1 MADNYTPKV
10 ALATLA
16 EQHLKTLRDT
26 VQHILST
33 HRAECVFAQVAEG
46 IPTQETARYKLHD
59 LDPQIKDKTKPALE
73 ALDLVKNWRS
83 EFHLETLEVD
93 EKVSHPR
100 PIQTSIPKPFRYY
113 KHIKTASPGERNLN
127 YD

>member
-1 MADNYTPKV
+1 M
-10 ALATLA
+10 A

-59 LDPQIKDKTKPALE
+59 LDPQIKDRTEPALE
-73 ALDLVKNWRS
+73 SLDLVKSWRS
-83 EFHLETLEVD
+83 EFQLETLEVD
-93 EKVSHPR
+93 EKVSYPR
-100 PIQTSIPKPFRYY
+100 PIQTSIPKLFRYY
-113 KHIKTASPGERNLN
+113 KHIKTAGLGERNSN
-127 YD
+127 CD